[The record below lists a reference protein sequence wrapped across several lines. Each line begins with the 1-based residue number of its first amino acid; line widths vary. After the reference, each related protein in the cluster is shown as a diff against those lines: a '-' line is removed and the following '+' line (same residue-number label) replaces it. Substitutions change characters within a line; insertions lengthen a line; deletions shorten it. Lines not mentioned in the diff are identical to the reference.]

1 MRELW
6 SAILLYHDSTK
17 DCTRSVEETA
27 EVVAKN
33 WQDLKKPLKPLLKQ
47 IKEER
52 QKEEEQ
58 TVFIDGIEYLIN
70 QVMMA
75 KDSSTKKEVKANN
88 PPSVSSPSAARV
100 TKLTKPAKVPTWT
113 KDLTLEVYVKQPH
126 TWLST
131 SSTRI

>member
-1 MRELW
+1 M
-6 SAILLYHDSTK
+6 
-17 DCTRSVEETA
+17 EETA

-33 WQDLKKPLKPLLKQ
+33 WQDLKKTLKPLLKQ

-113 KDLTLEVYVKQPH
+113 RDLMLEVYVKQPH
-126 TWLST
+126 TCQVCQVPASNGVLEYKQGSE
-131 SSTRI
+131 RIAKICW